1 MDLLQTIETQEN
13 EKGSVTPINETS
25 TENENDQVSEGIE
38 VTPQQIY
45 KALCD
50 TLENVWLALTDNM
63 QRETLQPEQIQEW
76 VDTLEWAL
84 QVMPAGY
91 ERQTVI
97 IKEEL
102 DNYQALL

>member
-1 MDLLQTIETQEN
+1 MDLLQTIEAQEN

-63 QRETLQPEQIQEW
+63 QRSDLEPEQVAEW
-76 VDTLEWAL
+76 VDTLEWAVA
-84 QVMPAGY
+84 VMPSGY
-91 ERQTVI
+91 DRISDI
-97 IKEEL
+97 IKADL
-102 DNYQALL
+102 DKWQSFL